1 LSSIEPNL
9 EAEQP
14 VKLIY
19 SRRAAR
25 ESAMQA
31 IYCMDTPGVDRT
43 EVLYDAMTR
52 YSFAPELCNL
62 IRAMFEGVM
71 KNRKALDEIIIP
83 LLSADWDYHRIS
95 KVDRAILRLATYE
108 IYHDPTM
115 PPKVSINEAVDL
127 AKKFGSPENG
137 RFVNGLLGQLL
148 KDSPK
153 ATWVP
158 SAEAPEVTE
167 DEDEAELPVLIEPD
181 PEETI
186 EDGSKEHKT
195 IMRSGAWVLK
205 QED

>member
-1 LSSIEPNL
+1 MSSIEPNV

-62 IRAMFEGVM
+62 IRANFEGVM
-71 KNRKALDEIIIP
+71 KNRKALDEIIVP
-83 LLSADWDYHRIS
+83 FLSADWDYNRIS

-108 IYHDPTM
+108 IYFDPEM

-127 AKKFGSPENG
+127 AKKFGSPDNG

-148 KDSPK
+148 KESPK
-153 ATWVP
+153 ASWVP
-158 SAEAPEVTE
+158 IAEVEIVGE
-167 DEDEAELPVLIEPD
+167 DEDLGELPALIEED

-195 IMRSGAWVLK
+195 IMRSGAWVIK